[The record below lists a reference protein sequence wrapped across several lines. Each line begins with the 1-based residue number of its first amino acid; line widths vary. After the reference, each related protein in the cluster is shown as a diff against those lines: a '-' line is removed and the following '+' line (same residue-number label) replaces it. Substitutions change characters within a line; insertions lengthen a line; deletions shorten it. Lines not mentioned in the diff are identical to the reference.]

1 MVEGDT
7 LNTEINDINKLQF
20 SSLLSKKGILLV
32 LSPNFLGKSFIID
45 SRRLIIGR
53 GNGCDFIIKDP
64 LISKE
69 HCRITIDENEKFF
82 IEDLLSTNSTFINGK
97 ELKKKTQLAYGDRI
111 TMGKTIL
118 RFFLEEKSEN

>member
-1 MVEGDT
+1 MVECDT
-7 LNTEINDINKLQF
+7 LNTEVNNISKIQF
-20 SSLLSKKGILLV
+20 SSRLSKKGVLLV
-32 LSPNFLGKSFIID
+32 LSSNFLGASFVVGSRD
-45 SRRLIIGR
+45 SVIGR

-69 HCRITIDENEKFF
+69 HCRITVDENEKFF

-97 ELKKKTQLAYGDRI
+97 ELKKKIQLTYGDRI

-118 RFFLEEKSEN
+118 RFFLEEKSDN